1 MSGDAD
7 DKISKGCEYGRI
19 SRMIATEAKDDVISV
34 KSKLDQIYT
43 VLITTLFTVLGST
56 VVGVLIFFATRG
68 KVSP

>member
-1 MSGDAD
+1 MGGDNE
-7 DKISKGCEYGRI
+7 ISKGCEFGRTT
-19 SRMIATEAKDDVISV
+19 RMIAGEAKDDVVAV

-56 VVGVLIFFATRG
+56 IVGVLIFFATRG